1 MRNCGKVFQLT
12 KRGRRFERR
21 LAERKGRAA
30 MGEEKTIFGALSEA
44 HSIAA
49 RTEYRLANAAFEI
62 QSVMDDM
69 ATMKEV
75 VNTQDVER
83 WTKTLGRAL
92 KFLNGGK

>member
-1 MRNCGKVFQLT
+1 MRELRQGVPADQT
-12 KRGRRFERR
+12 
-21 LAERKGRAA
+21 RAA
-30 MGEEKTIFGALSEA
+30 MKEKRTIFDVLSEA

-69 ATMKEV
+69 AAMKEV

-83 WTKTLGRAL
+83 WTKTLERAL
-92 KFLNGGK
+92 GFLNGGK

>member
-1 MRNCGKVFQLT
+1 
-12 KRGRRFERR
+12 
-21 LAERKGRAA
+21 
-30 MGEEKTIFGALSEA
+30 MGEEKTIFGVLSEA

-69 ATMKEV
+69 AAMKEV

-83 WTKTLGRAL
+83 WTKTLERAL
-92 KFLNGGK
+92 EFLNGGK

>member
-1 MRNCGKVFQLT
+1 MKKMS

-21 LAERKGRAA
+21 LAERKERAA
-30 MGEEKTIFGALSEA
+30 TGEEKTIFGALSEA

-49 RTEYRLANAAFEI
+49 RTEDRLANAAFEI
-62 QSVMDDM
+62 QSAMDDM
-69 ATMKEV
+69 AAMKEV

>member
-1 MRNCGKVFQLT
+1 
-12 KRGRRFERR
+12 
-21 LAERKGRAA
+21 

-44 HSIAA
+44 HSIAV
-49 RTEYRLANAAFEI
+49 RTEYRMANAAFEI

-69 ATMKEV
+69 AAMKEV
-75 VNTQDVER
+75 MNAQDIER

>member
-1 MRNCGKVFQLT
+1 
-12 KRGRRFERR
+12 
-21 LAERKGRAA
+21 

-44 HSIAA
+44 HSIAE

-69 ATMKEV
+69 AAMKEV

>member
-1 MRNCGKVFQLT
+1 MRVCENCGKAFQPT

-21 LAERKGRAA
+21 LAERKER
-30 MGEEKTIFGALSEA
+30 
-44 HSIAA
+44 AA
-49 RTEYRLANAAFEI
+49 RTEYRMANAAFEI

-69 ATMKEV
+69 AAMKEV
-75 VNTQDVER
+75 MNAQDIER

>member
-1 MRNCGKVFQLT
+1 METT

-21 LAERKGRAA
+21 LAERKKRAA
-30 MGEEKTIFGALSEA
+30 MKEKRTIFDVLSEA

-49 RTEYRLANAAFEI
+49 RTDYRLANATFEI

-69 ATMKEV
+69 AAMKEV
-75 VNTQDVER
+75 VNTQDVEC
-83 WTKTLGRAL
+83 WTKTLECAL

>member
-1 MRNCGKVFQLT
+1 METT

-21 LAERKGRAA
+21 LAERKERAA
-30 MGEEKTIFGALSEA
+30 MKEKRTIFDVLSEA

-49 RTEYRLANAAFEI
+49 CTEYRLANAAFEI

-69 ATMKEV
+69 AAMKEV

-83 WTKTLGRAL
+83 WTKTLERAL

>member
-1 MRNCGKVFQLT
+1 METT

-21 LAERKGRAA
+21 LAERKERAA
-30 MGEEKTIFGALSEA
+30 MKEKRTIFDVLSEA

-69 ATMKEV
+69 AAMKEV

-83 WTKTLGRAL
+83 WTKTLGHAL

>member
-1 MRNCGKVFQLT
+1 METT

-21 LAERKGRAA
+21 LAERKERAA
-30 MGEEKTIFGALSEA
+30 MEEKKTIFEALSEA

-69 ATMKEV
+69 AAMKEV

-83 WTKTLGRAL
+83 WTKALERAL

>member
-1 MRNCGKVFQLT
+1 MMRKQT

-21 LAERKGRAA
+21 LAERKEWAA
-30 MGEEKTIFGALSEA
+30 MKEKRTIFDVLSEA

-49 RTEYRLANAAFEI
+49 STEYRLANAAFEVR
-62 QSVMDDM
+62 SVMDDM
-69 ATMKEV
+69 AAMQEV

-92 KFLNGGK
+92 EFLNGGK

>member
-1 MRNCGKVFQLT
+1 MKE
-12 KRGRRFERR
+12 KR
-21 LAERKGRAA
+21 
-30 MGEEKTIFGALSEA
+30 TIFDVLSEA

-49 RTEYRLANAAFEI
+49 RTEYKLANAAFEI

-69 ATMKEV
+69 AAMKEV

-83 WTKTLGRAL
+83 WTKTLERAL